1 MSVETAS
8 WSSGLPSSAAVVA
21 GGLAPVVAGPLLRLE
36 GLKRSFGA
44 RTVLDGLSF
53 EVNRGEVF
61 GLLGPN
67 GAGKSTAF
75 AILAGLLR
83 SEGGTLYWSGRS
95 RSLTDPAFRAEL
107 GLIFQRSTLDDTLS
121 ARENL
126 ALGGRLYAVTG
137 SVLKQRIEE
146 MLDLIELRERG
157 DEKVA
162 TWSGGMRRRL
172 ELVRALLHR
181 PRLLLMDEP
190 TQGLDEAAF
199 RKFWAHLRHLRSTQ
213 GLTVVLT
220 THRAE
225 EAAECDRLAILDA
238 GKRVALD
245 TPRTLAERVGGDV
258 VILETHEPEEVARE
272 LQSRLGVS
280 AQVVDGEVRVEQH
293 DGHTLIPRLVEAL
306 PAGKLIAVH
315 LRKPTLAD
323 VFLKLTGKAL
333 EDERAPA
340 VPPSKKKRA

>member
-1 MSVETAS
+1 MEAQAVST
-8 WSSGLPSSAAVVA
+8 PSPRA
-21 GGLAPVVAGPLLRLE
+21 GPEDGPLLRLE
-36 GLKRSFGA
+36 GLGRRFGT

-53 EVNRGEVF
+53 EVQRGEVF

-83 SEGGTLYWSGRS
+83 ANSGQLFWAGQS
-95 RSLTDPAFRAEL
+95 RQMTDPSFRAEL
-107 GLIFQRSTLDDTLS
+107 GLIFQRSTLDDALT

-126 ALGGRLYAVTG
+126 ALGGKLYALSG
-137 SVLKQRIEE
+137 SGLRQRIEE
-146 MLDLIELRERG
+146 MLSLIELQDRG
-157 DEKVA
+157 DEKVS

-172 ELVRALLHR
+172 ELVRALMHR

-225 EAAECDRLAILDA
+225 EAAECDRLAILDG

-245 TPRTLAERVGGDV
+245 SPAALSSRVGGDV
-258 VILETHEPEEVARE
+258 VTLEGESPEALAQEIIAKLGLPAR
-272 LQSRLGVS
+272 
-280 AQVVDGEVRVEQH
+280 VVDGQVRVEQR

-306 PAGKLIAVH
+306 GAGRLKAVH
-315 LRKPTLAD
+315 LRRPTLAD
-323 VFLKLTGKAL
+323 VFLQLTGKGLGDDLPLA
-333 EDERAPA
+333 EP
-340 VPPSKKKRA
+340 VTKKRK